1 MMQLNNIQLVGNLT
15 REPEL
20 RKMPSGKAV
29 VKISLAA
36 NETYTTADGEKKQD
50 TTFVDV
56 EVWGKSAEN
65 LAKLVDKGQEVL
77 IQGALKQD
85 KWQDKET
92 GENRSKYFIRADSWQ
107 FTQHAPKRDAQEVAA
122 ER

>member
-1 MMQLNNIQLVGNLT
+1 MQLNNIQLVGNLT

-20 RKMPSGKAV
+20 RKTPTGKAV
-29 VKISLAA
+29 ARISLAA
-36 NETYTTADGEKKQD
+36 NETYITADGEKKQD
-50 TTFVDV
+50 TVFVEA

-65 LAKLVDKGQEVL
+65 LAKLVDKGQELLV
-77 IQGALKQD
+77 QGSLKQD

-107 FTQHAPKRDAQEVAA
+107 FTQHAPKRQEREVGVD
-122 ER
+122 R